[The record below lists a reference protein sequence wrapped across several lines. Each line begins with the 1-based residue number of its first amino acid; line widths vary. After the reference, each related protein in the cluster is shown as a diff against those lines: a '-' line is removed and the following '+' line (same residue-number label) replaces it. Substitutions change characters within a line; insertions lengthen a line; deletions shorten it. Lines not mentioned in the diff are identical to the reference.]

1 MLLVLTKDIWLHVVV
16 WQFGGLANEEIK
28 WFHGRQVITLT
39 EGQLKYESTHNITL
53 LTLKLIFFCY
63 LRSTTLTH
71 EGLEINYKACCLT
84 KKLAKWSS
92 EALIWKYIK
101 NSHPRQKMVY
111 MSPTGNGMRNLFAL
125 RSQKEYRNK
134 MLSFISKQ
142 YDIWFPRYNRDST
155 LKFTSTTTTTPAPST
170 STPGLLIVSGKIS
183 IWLQAFSHNLVS
195 FLQYPYLSQ
204 LFESSNWS
212 VAHAHWP
219 GTQHGT
225 TTVQNLFE
233 YISISSGISY

>member
-16 WQFGGLANEEIK
+16 WQFWGLPNEETK
-28 WFHGRQVITLT
+28 WFHGRQVINVT
-39 EGQLKYESTHNITL
+39 ERQLKYESTHDWYNSPNHETNSFL
-53 LTLKLIFFCY
+53 LFKKHHF
-63 LRSTTLTH
+63 H
-71 EGLEINYKACCLT
+71 EGLEINYYAFCLT

-101 NSHPRQKMVY
+101 NSLPRQKMVY

-183 IWLQAFSHNLVS
+183 IWLQIFSHNLIS
-195 FLQYPYLSQ
+195 LCNALIWANFLK
-204 LFESSNWS
+204 
-212 VAHAHWP
+212 
-219 GTQHGT
+219 
-225 TTVQNLFE
+225 VQIE
-233 YISISSGISY
+233 V

>member
-1 MLLVLTKDIWLHVVV
+1 MK
-16 WQFGGLANEEIK
+16 
-28 WFHGRQVITLT
+28 
-39 EGQLKYESTHNITL
+39 
-53 LTLKLIFFCY
+53 
-63 LRSTTLTH
+63 
-71 EGLEINYKACCLT
+71 GLEINYKAFCLT

-101 NSHPRQKMVY
+101 NSLPRQKMVY

-195 FLQYPYLSQ
+195 FLQCPYLSQ

-233 YISISSGISY
+233 YISISSGISLRWKELFRVFRWCIFIYLLIINKEEINRCDVE